1 MRYQHAPSLRLTG
14 ERTMPGLPH
23 ENYWISDSPTLS

>member
-23 ENYWISDSPTLS
+23 ENYLDI